1 MIAMSNIRNKKD
13 RISVVLTR
21 QRDRLQT
28 LYDWNT
34 VGLSGDEVGDLADLI
49 TRMNQ
54 VIARF
59 KQ

>member
-1 MIAMSNIRNKKD
+1 MANIRNKKD
-13 RISVVLTR
+13 RIAVVLTR
-21 QRDRLQT
+21 QRDKLQT

-34 VGLSGDEVGDLADLI
+34 VGLNGQEVGELADLI

-54 VIARF
+54 VISVM